1 MMAKQKT
8 YIAIDLKSFY
18 ASVECKERN
27 RDPLTTNLVVA
38 DKSRT
43 EKTICLAVS
52 PSLKSYGIP
61 GRPRLFEVVQKVRE
75 ANNKRRWKAP
85 NRTFNGS
92 SDDKAELDANP
103 ALEID
108 YIVAPPRMAYYME
121 YSTKIYNV
129 YLKYVAPED
138 IFPYSI
144 DEVFMDVTD
153 YLQTYRMTARELA
166 MTMIQDVLKTTGITA
181 TTGIGTNM
189 YLCKIAMDIVAKH
202 IEPDKNGVR
211 IAELDEMSYRRKLW
225 SHRPIT
231 DFWRVGNG
239 YAKKLEEHGLY
250 TMGDIARC
258 SIGKPNELYNEELLY
273 KLFGINAEL
282 LIDHAWGYEPCTME
296 QVKAYKPETNSVS
309 SGQVLHCPY
318 DYDKAK
324 LIVKEMTDQM
334 VLDLV
339 DKGLVTDQLVL
350 TIGYDIE
357 NLSNP
362 NLKNQYKSE
371 ITIDRYG
378 RKVPKHAHGT
388 ANLKKKTSSTR
399 LITNAVMDLY
409 DRIVD
414 EHLLVRR
421 ITITANK
428 LVDEKSVKQE
438 NEYQQLDLFTDY
450 EAQRKKQ
457 AEEEEKL
464 ERERRMQE
472 AMLSIKKKFGKN
484 AVLKGMNLEEGAT
497 AKDRNEQIG
506 GHKA

>member
-1 MMAKQKT
+1 
-8 YIAIDLKSFY
+8 
-18 ASVECKERN
+18 
-27 RDPLTTNLVVA
+27 
-38 DKSRT
+38 
-43 EKTICLAVS
+43 
-52 PSLKSYGIP
+52 
-61 GRPRLFEVVQKVRE
+61 
-75 ANNKRRWKAP
+75 
-85 NRTFNGS
+85 
-92 SDDKAELDANP
+92 
-103 ALEID
+103 
-108 YIVAPPRMAYYME
+108 
-121 YSTKIYNV
+121 
-129 YLKYVAPED
+129 
-138 IFPYSI
+138 
-144 DEVFMDVTD
+144 
-153 YLQTYRMTARELA
+153 
-166 MTMIQDVLKTTGITA
+166 
-181 TTGIGTNM
+181 
-189 YLCKIAMDIVAKH
+189 
-202 IEPDKNGVR
+202 
-211 IAELDEMSYRRKLW
+211 
-225 SHRPIT
+225 
-231 DFWRVGNG
+231 
-239 YAKKLEEHGLY
+239 
-250 TMGDIARC
+250 MGDIARC

-318 DYDKAK
+318 DYEKAK

-339 DKGLVTDQLVL
+339 DKGFVTDQLVL

-362 NLKNQYKSE
+362 NLKYQYKGE
-371 ITIDRYG
+371 VTIDRYG

-388 ANLKKKTSSTR
+388 ANLEKKTSSTR

-438 NEYQQLDLFTDY
+438 DEYQQLDLFTDY

-497 AKDRNEQIG
+497 DKDRNQQIG